1 MITNSTHNKI
11 LFLVSILFLFGIR
24 TIAAKEQQYSNV
36 QKIKNDICELVN
48 DNTDMFSYGNLPFH
62 KFSDIKISNI
72 KISVKGTKVFID
84 ILKNNTALSKYTFDA
99 KYSTIDILMPSKD
112 REYIRLSCKTG
123 IKCENYSYN
132 QPNKLYNTSDYDE
145 LLFTS
150 KYPMLR
156 TKLANGLLCL
166 IKIVNNSQIKAPNS
180 LDKMPSGMSLKR
192 YKINYAPNN
201 PKIYSID
208 NYWVEDIN
216 SQNGNNSSNGN
227 LILKPVKATITDS
240 QGSFTSSNFNCPN
253 MVVYDKGSSVQLS
266 WGGENIPL
274 SKSSSPDTYIASQS
288 KSGTTMKFVAY
299 RSSNTRKIYLVIC
312 TTKGN
317 GRSVE
322 INFKP

>member
-1 MITNSTHNKI
+1 M
-11 LFLVSILFLFGIR
+11 
-24 TIAAKEQQYSNV
+24 QQYSNV
-36 QKIKNDICELVN
+36 QKIKNDLCELVN
-48 DNTDMFSYGNLPFH
+48 NNTDMFHYGSLPFH
-62 KFSDIKISNI
+62 KFSDIEISNI
-72 KISVKGTKVFID
+72 KIDVKGTKVFIEL
-84 ILKNNTALSKYTFDA
+84 LKNNTAISIYTFDA
-99 KYSTIDILMPSKD
+99 KYSTIDILMSSKD
-112 REYIRLSCKTG
+112 SEYIRLSCKTG
-123 IKCENYSYN
+123 IKCENYCSN
-132 QPNKLYNTSDYDE
+132 QPNKLYNTSDSDE

-166 IKIVNNSQIKAPNS
+166 VKIVNNSQIKAPNS
-180 LDKMPSGMSLKR
+180 LDKTPSGMSLKR
-192 YKINYAPNN
+192 YKIHYEPNN
-201 PKIYSID
+201 PKIYAIG
-208 NYWVEDIN
+208 NYWVDIN
-216 SQNGNNSSNGN
+216 SQKGNNSSNGN

-299 RSSNTRKIYLVIC
+299 RSSSTRKIYLVIC

-317 GRSVE
+317 GKSVE